1 MFRLTYGNLALL
13 LFLLMGGVYI
23 VVEIRIKQ
31 MKKEIELVLSEY
43 VQIKDD
49 KIKGLL
55 KEMIKDFQ
63 AVFNDFKVVST
74 ELSER
79 IEFVRE
85 VTGETFTD
93 LGSYLKGLE
102 QRLLDMEE
110 LNGRDNQEN
119 T

>member
-1 MFRLTYGNLALL
+1 MFKLTYGNLALL

-31 MKKEIELVLSEY
+31 MKKEIELVFAQY
-43 VQIKDD
+43 IQVKDD

-63 AVFNDFKVVST
+63 EVFKD
-74 ELSER
+74 LSEQ
-79 IEFVRE
+79 ITIVRD
-85 VTGETFTD
+85 VTGDTFGD

-102 QRLLDMEE
+102 NRLLEVEE
-110 LNGRDNQEN
+110 LNGRNNQEN